1 MPSIRYAPDFQD
13 FSKSLAPARL
23 RIEPYMKDPP
33 IIIPFAAVDGNG
45 YVSRMEKLIQ
55 QVNAGAAN
63 TPLEIIQT
71 HARVKLPD

>member
-1 MPSIRYAPDFQD
+1 
-13 FSKSLAPARL
+13 
-23 RIEPYMKDPP
+23 MKDPP

-63 TPLEIIQT
+63 TPLEIIQAQ
-71 HARVKLPD
+71 ARVKLPD

>member
-1 MPSIRYAPDFQD
+1 
-13 FSKSLAPARL
+13 
-23 RIEPYMKDPP
+23 MKDPP
-33 IIIPFAAVDGNG
+33 IIIPFVAVDGNG

-71 HARVKLPD
+71 QASVRLPD